1 MISWL
6 DDGFVWFG
14 VALAGLI
21 VMLACVDIWL

>member
-6 DDGFVWFG
+6 DDGVVRSG

-21 VMLACVDIWL
+21 VVRACVDIWF